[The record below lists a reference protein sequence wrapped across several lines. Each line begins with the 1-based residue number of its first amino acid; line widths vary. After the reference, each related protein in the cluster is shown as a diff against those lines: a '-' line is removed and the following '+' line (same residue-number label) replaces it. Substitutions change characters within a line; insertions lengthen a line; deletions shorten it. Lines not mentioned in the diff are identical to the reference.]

1 MTRVFPA
8 LALAAA
14 CAMAQSRGGRAA
26 KQAAPAAVPDK
37 WPIQSLAVEGN
48 QIFPAAQILAVAG
61 LKIGQVAGA
70 PEFDAARD
78 RLTASG
84 AFETVGYKFASA
96 GAGKGYVATFQ
107 VAETTSIFPA
117 QFEDLGEPDADIEKV
132 LTSHDPLF
140 SMAHLPTNQIT
151 LDRDAGWVEEYLAT
165 KGRHDK
171 IAASVTAIG
180 PDRFVIL
187 FRPARDLPAVAQ
199 ISFEGNRIVPGS
211 VLRTAVSTAGIGS
224 AYTERNFRQILEAA
238 VRPVYEE
245 RGRLHVTFPK
255 IRAETETDVLGVHVY
270 VTVDE
275 GEVYNLGKVT
285 IVAPTPIAADQ
296 LLAEGDFKTGDIDNS
311 ALIDAGLERI
321 RKVVLRAG
329 YLDVKVT
336 SERRVDDAK
345 KTADI
350 DVHVDSGPQYLMGK
364 LTVTGLDLEG
374 EAALKRI
381 WSLKDGAPFN
391 PEYPD
396 HFLDRVR
403 EDGIFDHL
411 GNTKAETRIDAKTH
425 VVAVT
430 LVFSADPTDQS
441 KPTRHKLR

>member
-1 MTRVFPA
+1 
-8 LALAAA
+8 
-14 CAMAQSRGGRAA
+14 
-26 KQAAPAAVPDK
+26 
-37 WPIQSLAVEGN
+37 
-48 QIFPAAQILAVAG
+48 
-61 LKIGQVAGA
+61 
-70 PEFDAARD
+70 
-78 RLTASG
+78 
-84 AFETVGYKFASA
+84 
-96 GAGKGYVATFQ
+96 

-117 QFEDLGEPDADIEKV
+117 QFEDLGEPDADIEK
-132 LTSHDPLF
+132 LLISHDPLF
-140 SMAHLPTNQIT
+140 SLAHLPANQIT
-151 LDRDAGWVEEYLAT
+151 LDRDAGWVEEYLAA

-171 IAASVTAIG
+171 IAAGVTGVG

-199 ISFEGNRIVPGS
+199 VSFEGNRIVPGS
-211 VLRTAVSTAGIGS
+211 VLRSAVSGAGIGS

-255 IRAETETDVLGVHVY
+255 IRAETEKDVLGVHVY

-285 IVAPTPIAADQ
+285 IVGPTPIAADK

-311 ALIDAGLERI
+311 ELIAAGLERI

-350 DVHVDSGPQYLMGK
+350 DVRVDSGPQYLMGK
-364 LTVTGLDLEG
+364 VTLTGLDLEG
-374 EAALKRI
+374 EAAIKRI
-381 WSLKDGAPFN
+381 WSLKEGAPFN

-411 GNTKAETRIDAKTH
+411 GKTKAETKIDAKTH

-430 LVFSADPTDQS
+430 LVFAADPTDQS
-441 KPTRHKLR
+441 KPTRRKLL